1 MSYFSMQISNMNY
14 KLYNGDC
21 LAEMNHIYDHSVD
34 MILCDLPY
42 GTTHCAWDIL
52 IPFNQLWAQYSR
64 IAKKNAAIVLFGS
77 EPFSSYLRLSNIK
90 DYRYDLV
97 WEKES
102 ITNFMQVKRRFGKTI
117 EMISIFYKEQPVYNP
132 QMVVHTGKPSSNKP
146 KIKSNQSLTTV
157 DSENFQIKPYI
168 DNGLRY
174 PRDVLRFNR
183 VPKTK
188 TVHPTQKPVELLE
201 FLIKSFTNRGDFVL
215 DNCMGSGS
223 TGVACMNTH
232 RNFIGIELD
241 EQYFSIAEQR
251 IRESME
257 LNNES
262 N

>member
-1 MSYFSMQISNMNY
+1 MNY
-14 KLYNGDC
+14 TLHRGDC
-21 LAEMNHIYDHSVD
+21 LIEMNNIEDHSID

-42 GTTHCAWDIL
+42 SCTHCEWDSL
-52 IPFNQLWAQYSR
+52 IPFDKLWVHYNR
-64 IAKKNAAIVLFGS
+64 VAKKNAAIVLFGN

-102 ITNFMQVKRRFGKTI
+102 ITNFMQVKRRFGKST

-132 QMVVHTGKPSSNKP
+132 QMVTHTGKKASSKP
-146 KIKSNQSLTTV
+146 AIKSNRSLTTV
-157 DSENFQIKPYI
+157 DNEDFHITPYV
-168 DNGLRY
+168 DSGLRY

-201 FLIKSFTNRGDFVL
+201 YLIKSFTDEGMTVL

-223 TGVACMNTH
+223 AGVACINTN
-232 RNFIGIELD
+232 RNFIGIELND
-241 EQYFSIAEQR
+241 SYFQIADNR
-251 IRESME
+251 LREAAE
-257 LNNES
+257 LRNES
-262 N
+262 NSTVI

>member
-1 MSYFSMQISNMNY
+1 MSYYLY
-14 KLYNGDC
+14 KGDC
-21 LAEMNHIYDHSVD
+21 LVEMNNIEDHSID

-42 GTTHCAWDIL
+42 SCTHCEWDSL
-52 IPFNQLWAQYSR
+52 IPFDKLWERYNR
-64 IAKKNAAIVLFGS
+64 LAKKNAAIVLFGN

-102 ITNFMQVKRRFGKTI
+102 ITNFMQVKRRFGKST
-117 EMISIFYKEQPVYNP
+117 EMISIFYKAQPVYNP
-132 QMVVHTGKPSSNKP
+132 QMVVHNGKPVSSKP
-146 KIKSNQSLTTV
+146 AIKSNKSLTTV
-157 DSENFQIKPYI
+157 DSKYFHITPYV

-183 VPKTK
+183 VAKTK

-201 FLIKSFTNRGDFVL
+201 YLIKSFTNEGMTVL

-223 TGVACMNTH
+223 TGVACINTN

-241 EQYFSIAEQR
+241 DNYFKIASDR
-251 IRESME
+251 LREAME
-257 LNNES
+257 LKNES
-262 N
+262 NSTVV

>member
-1 MSYFSMQISNMNY
+1 MSYDLY
-14 KLYNGDC
+14 KGDC
-21 LAEMNHIYDHSVD
+21 LVEMNNIEDHSID
-34 MILCDLPY
+34 MIFCDLPY
-42 GTTHCAWDIL
+42 SCTHCEWDSL
-52 IPFNQLWAQYSR
+52 IPFDKLWKHYNR
-64 IAKKNAAIVLFGS
+64 VAKKNAAIVLFGN

-102 ITNFMQVKRRFGKTI
+102 ITNFMQVKRRFGKST

-132 QMVVHTGKPSSNKP
+132 QMVIHTGKQSSNKP
-146 KIKSNQSLTTV
+146 AIKSNKSLTTV
-157 DSENFQIKPYI
+157 DNKNFNITPYV

-201 FLIKSFTNRGDFVL
+201 YLIKSFTNEGMTVL

-223 TGVACMNTH
+223 TGVACINTN

-241 EQYFSIAEQR
+241 DNYFKIANDR
-251 IRESME
+251 LREAME
-257 LNNES
+257 LKNES
-262 N
+262 NSTVV